1 MYNLLQILGALHYC
15 HSVGVVHK
23 DVKLEN
29 ILLDKN
35 NNIKITDSPNPK
47 SVILMLLFLSNNM
60 KSFLCPYFGMTK
72 RHDAL

>member
-35 NNIKITDSPNPK
+35 NNIKITDFGLGDILQTGKRLYRNDGSPAYKAPE
-47 SVILMLLFLSNNM
+47 ILW
-60 KSFLCPYFGMTK
+60 
-72 RHDAL
+72 

>member
-35 NNIKITDSPNPK
+35 NNIKITDFGLGDILQPGKRLNRNDGSPAYKAPE
-47 SVILMLLFLSNNM
+47 ILW
-60 KSFLCPYFGMTK
+60 
-72 RHDAL
+72 